1 MSPADPGP
9 KGQRCPVSCCAGK
22 LTQRRPAERRAP
34 PKVFAPPTK
43 LQARNRKDPLS
54 PPRCTEHRDP
64 FPTRRQLL
72 DSDGRESTVMDC
84 LELPKWSTMSEVC
97 GPPSGSS
104 DPDKI
109 RPPASH
115 LSPGR
120 LPVGR
125 IESNELQRNSSET
138 PVNSR
143 NRGPE

>member
-1 MSPADPGP
+1 MSPADPGS
-9 KGQRCPVSCCAGK
+9 KGQLCPVSCCAGK
-22 LTQRRPAERRAP
+22 LTQRRPAECRAP
-34 PKVFAPPTK
+34 PK

-64 FPTRRQLL
+64 FPTR
-72 DSDGRESTVMDC
+72 DGRESTVMDC
-84 LELPKWSTMSEVC
+84 LELPKWSTWNER
-97 GPPSGSS
+97 GLRPPRLVPAIRTKS
-104 DPDKI
+104 DPLQ
-109 RPPASH
+109 ASH

-125 IESNELQRNSSET
+125 MESNELQRNSSET

>member
-64 FPTRRQLL
+64 FPTRQLL

-97 GPPSGSS
+97 GPPVC
-104 DPDKI
+104 
-109 RPPASH
+109 H